1 MQLLKKNG
9 IKTIKLKWYL
19 NIDRETNFEK
29 VSELK
34 VCLVFYEKQF
44 SFFPIWLYSAY
55 TYSLAFFL
63 LPQYIKGK
71 KNVKKI
77 KVLQFW
83 PTCEFCSHL
92 VRLMDNGERKSES
105 STKPRSVWNFSK
117 LLLKVLAAI
126 LGAGCQRVE
135 VMPLGWTWNNWNP
148 HETWRTPRWA
158 PCHFSLAI
166 PVSPVLFL
174 WPHTSDFQHFFFFF
188 LNLTCHWGD
197 ALQYLSPTSI

>member
-1 MQLLKKNG
+1 MILKYWQRNQLWESFRVESLSG
-9 IKTIKLKWYL
+9 FLWETI
-19 NIDRETNFEK
+19 F
-29 VSELK
+29 
-34 VCLVFYEKQF
+34 
-44 SFFPIWLYSAY
+44 FFPNLTLFCLHLQSGI
-55 TYSLAFFL
+55 FL
-63 LPQYIKGK
+63 VTTVYKRK